1 MSEEQ
6 SNALPTTETPTSPVG
21 GQSADTV
28 PATSGADSSEQVQEQ
43 REAPKAAPSSPK
55 KTGGQKEPELTR
67 EDFRRFQASQN
78 RLVEQE
84 RQRRLQLEA
93 QVREQQLKGMNDYEK
108 AQFAAQEAQQR
119 ADQLESQL
127 KMKELED
134 LKVKDMMRLNQKTGI
149 PLDML
154 ETATSYEEAQDMAME
169 YLSTQLDSTVEER
182 VAAAI
187 EAKKNNRTDTG
198 GGQPTPVRTQRQE
211 MMQAALESNSATS
224 YIKSL
229 FIEE

>member
-1 MSEEQ
+1 M
-6 SNALPTTETPTSPVG
+6 
-21 GQSADTV
+21 
-28 PATSGADSSEQVQEQ
+28 
-43 REAPKAAPSSPK
+43 
-55 KTGGQKEPELTR
+55 
-67 EDFRRFQASQN
+67 
-78 RLVEQE
+78 
-84 RQRRLQLEA
+84 
-93 QVREQQLKGMNDYEK
+93 KGMNDYEK
-108 AQFAAQEAQQR
+108 AQFAAREAQQR